1 MTMRRRD
8 NGISGRFGR
17 AVRWVWALLM
27 TVGCGWANAE
37 DVAATSTLTADGFA
51 VPRPGIRFEFP
62 RDHGSHPEFG
72 IEWWYLTGH
81 LESAQGRRWGYQAT
95 FFRRAAPRTSPE
107 AAVATSASFG
117 TGQVF
122 LAHMAL
128 LEVSTGRFVHQER
141 LNREGW
147 DAGAST
153 NRLEVRNGNWWLR
166 QEDPASAGAGPVL
179 RLSGGIRAEA
189 AFGLTLVPAKP
200 LVVFG
205 TNGVSRKAA
214 EPTAA
219 SHYLTFTRLKTTG
232 ELVQDGV
239 RHEVTGETWM
249 DHEFSSSQ
257 LGAGQVGWDW
267 ACLQLADGREVMAY
281 RMRRTDGSTDPFSTL
296 AWIDREGTVHQ
307 VGAEQFRWEAVG
319 TWRSP
324 GTGAE
329 YPAGVRLTT
338 RDPGTGQEVVFLVE
352 PLVANQELTGAIG
365 GIPYWE
371 GACRVR
377 DGEGREVGRAFL
389 EMTGY
394 AATMQGKL

>member
-1 MTMRRRD
+1 MM
-8 NGISGRFGR
+8 
-17 AVRWVWALLM
+17 
-27 TVGCGWANAE
+27 GWCLGAGAE
-37 DVAATSTLTADGFA
+37 DGVQALPALTSEGLA
-51 VPRPGIRFEFP
+51 VPRPGARFVFP

-117 TGQVF
+117 TGQVY

-128 LEVSTGRFVHQER
+128 LEVATGRFVHQER

-153 NRLEVRNGNWWLR
+153 NQLEVRNGNWWLR
-166 QEDPASAGAGPVL
+166 QEDAASADAGPVL

-232 ELVQDGV
+232 ELVQDGL

-296 AWIDREGTVHQ
+296 AWIDREGNVQQ

-338 RDPGTGQEVVFLVE
+338 RDPGTGREVVFRVE

-377 DGEGREVGRAFL
+377 DEDGREVGRAFL